1 MSKVVILDAGHGGIN
16 PVTNKYVTSGKRS
29 PIWEDGSVYY
39 EGVGNRQIANI
50 AAQYLRALGWK
61 VLFTVDPSDY
71 TDVSLGTRIARSNAH
86 FKMNPTAFQISIHSN
101 GFSNEAANGA
111 EVFTSIGQNRSDKIA
126 TIWMEEHIKQFP
138 WLNIRA
144 DRKDGDVD
152 KEQSLAMNKVNCN
165 SILIETMFHTNKKE
179 CDVLMS
185 AKGRE
190 LIAIAIV
197 ETCERVHKEL

>member
-1 MSKVVILDAGHGGIN
+1 MNKTVILDCGHGGEFN
-16 PVTNKYVTSGKRS
+16 GVYQTSGKRS

-61 VLFTVDPSDY
+61 VLFTVEPSDH
-71 TDVSLGTRIARSNAH
+71 TDVSLRTRIPRSNAY

-101 GFSNEAANGA
+101 GVSNESANGA
-111 EVFTSIGQNRSDKIA
+111 EVFTSIGQTRSDKIA

-165 SILIETMFHTNKKE
+165 SILIESMFHTNRKE
-179 CDVLMS
+179 CEILMS
-185 AKGRE
+185 ESGRE
-190 LIAIAIV
+190 KIAIAIV